1 MIRVVLV
8 DDHEV
13 VRAGIGHLL
22 STVDGIQVVGA
33 ANDGDEALAV
43 VDETRPDVVL
53 MDLSMPRVDG
63 IEAIAKIAATHPETS
78 TVALTSFSDR
88 ERILNALDA
97 GAVGYLLKD
106 AQPAE
111 LVAGVRAAAAG
122 QSPLAPKAA
131 MAVIRARSV
140 PPARDCLTDR
150 ERDVLRLVAEGLP
163 TKQIAHRLGISSK
176 TVKAH
181 LTNVFRQIG
190 VTDRLQAALWARQH
204 GIVEESRVVSS

>member
-1 MIRVVLV
+1 VIRVVLV

-22 STVDGIQVVGA
+22 STVDGIEVVGSA
-33 ANDGDEALAV
+33 SDGDEALGV
-43 VDETRPDVVL
+43 VADTRPDVVL

-63 IEAIAKIAATHPETS
+63 IEAIERIAATHPETS

-88 ERILNALDA
+88 ERILAALDA

-131 MAVIRARSV
+131 TEVIRARGRA
-140 PPARDCLTDR
+140 PAREECLTDR

-190 VTDRLQAALWARQH
+190 VTDRLQAALWAREH
-204 GIVEESRVVSS
+204 GVVDDSHTAS